1 VIERIERRYVVA
13 TLACVAASVAFA
25 AAGSAGGRTNRTAR
39 QARPVPAGVDDAGP
53 TVTRPTRSTI
63 EEHLHVRRGDTLGSL
78 LAARGVGAREAQ
90 RWIAAASEVFDVR
103 RLRPRRALTLRFERS
118 TRTLVAIRYE
128 IDSRAQLVLEGGAG
142 GIRAQRTS
150 LPYFVEV
157 KGAAGVIEQGLR
169 EDALEAGVPE
179 RVVSALADIFGWDL
193 DVAND
198 LLAGDEF
205 RVLYENTWQAG
216 ELDPE
221 PGNVLGAEL
230 VTHGRRLTAVFF
242 EDEDGRGAYY
252 RPDGSAVSRE
262 LLRYPLEFTEI
273 TSRFSL
279 VRRHPIL
286 RVRRPHLGVDF
297 AAPHGTA
304 VRAVASGVVE
314 SAGWVHQL
322 GKTVRIEHAGGLE
335 SVYGHLRRVAA
346 GVSAGTRV
354 EQGQIVGYVGATGL
368 ATGPHLH
375 FATYREGEYVD
386 PLTLT
391 AEMQA
396 SVPDVARSA
405 FARVQTAV
413 RHHLATLPLTA
424 NVTVSRS
431 TFRALE

>member
-1 VIERIERRYVVA
+1 VA
-13 TLACVAASVAFA
+13 L
-25 AAGSAGGRTNRTAR
+25 GSEARAGGRKAAGIRKAR
-39 QARPVPAGVDDAGP
+39 ATVAPLDEAGP
-53 TVTRPTRSTI
+53 TITHGARITV
-63 EEHLHVRRGDTLGSL
+63 EHLHVRRADTFGSL

-90 RWIAAASEVFDVR
+90 RWIAAASGVFDVR
-103 RLRPRRALTLRFERS
+103 RIRPRHALTLRFDRS
-118 TRTLVAIRYE
+118 TRALKGIRYE
-128 IDSRAQLVLEGGAG
+128 IDARSQLILEAQAEGIHA
-142 GIRAQRTS
+142 RRTS

-157 KGAAGVIEQGLR
+157 KGAAGVIEHGLQ

-193 DVAND
+193 DVGND

-216 ELDPE
+216 EAEPE

-230 VTHGRRLTAVFF
+230 VTRGRRLTAVFF
-242 EDEDGRGAYY
+242 EDDDGRGAYY

-262 LLRYPLEFTEI
+262 VLRYPLEFTEI

-297 AAPHGTA
+297 AAPQGTA
-304 VRAVASGVVE
+304 VRAVASGVVT
-314 SAGWVHQL
+314 SAGWVNQL
-322 GKTVRIEHAGGLE
+322 GQTVRIEHAGGLE
-335 SVYGHLRRVAA
+335 SVYGHLRKFAA
-346 GVSAGTRV
+346 GVSPGTPV

-391 AEMQA
+391 AGMRA
-396 SVPDVARSA
+396 SVPDDARA
-405 FARVQTAV
+405 DFVRVETAV
-413 RHHLATLPLTA
+413 RHHLATLPLSA
-424 NVTVSRS
+424 RAVTVSRS